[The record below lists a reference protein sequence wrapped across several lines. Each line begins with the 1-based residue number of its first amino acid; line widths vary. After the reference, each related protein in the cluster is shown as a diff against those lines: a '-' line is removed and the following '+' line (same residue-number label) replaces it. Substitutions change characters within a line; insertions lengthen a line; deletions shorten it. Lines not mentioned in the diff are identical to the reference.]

1 MKLPMAMWSFISSS
15 LLLLGQI
22 PRVSS
27 SPSRARVVERSS
39 RDTSNATGL
48 QEVFQVYQPVSFT
61 SHGASGCDIDVLLM
75 DYEFGESY
83 GVPYVGKI
91 NLTTVISHE
100 LALILEFQGAIHPQ
114 AVNSILSA

>member
-1 MKLPMAMWSFISSS
+1 MWSLVSSS
-15 LLLLGQI
+15 LLLLGHI

-27 SPSRARVVERSS
+27 SPSRARLVERSS
-39 RDTSNATGL
+39 LDTSNATGF
-48 QEVFQVYQPVSFT
+48 QEVFQVYQPVSFA

-114 AVNSILSA
+114 AVNLTLSA